1 MIEQRLMNLD
11 EFHWLFDTHMGNHFP
26 ADELKPFAIMEQSVR
41 EGNYFPYGYYENGE
55 LLAYTCLLKSGDFF
69 LLDYFAVME
78 EGRGRGTGS
87 EILSVFTDSLKES
100 ESIFL
105 EVEEPRAADAVE
117 RDLQERRIRFYL
129 RNGALD
135 TAVRAKVFSVPFR
148 ILTMGGSLREEEAER
163 AMEALYHNILSE
175 KMYEQNIFFRIE
187 PAEEGKPGETAAAQP
202 DAGERKTGETAA
214 MEPDAGEGKT
224 GETAAMEQDAGKE
237 KV

>member
-187 PAEEGKPGETAAAQP
+187 TAEEGKTGETAAAQP

-214 MEPDAGEGKT
+214 MELDAGEGKT

>member
-11 EFHWLFDTHMGNHFP
+11 EFHWLFDTHMGDHFP

-41 EGNYFPYGYYENGE
+41 EGNYFPYGYYEDGE

-87 EILSVFTDSLKES
+87 EILSVLTDSLKES

-163 AMEALYHNILSE
+163 AMAALYHNILSE
-175 KMYEQNIFFRIE
+175 KMYEQNIFFHIE
-187 PAEEGKPGETAAAQP
+187 IAEEG
-202 DAGERKTGETAA
+202 KTGETAA
-214 MEPDAGEGKT
+214 MEPDAGEGKS
-224 GETAAMEQDAGKE
+224 GETAAMKQDAGKE

>member
-11 EFHWLFDTHMGNHFP
+11 EFHWLFDTHMGDHFP
-26 ADELKPFAIMEQSVR
+26 ADELKPFSIMEQSVR

-87 EILSVFTDSLKES
+87 EILSVLTDSLKES

-148 ILTMGGSLREEEAER
+148 ILTMGGSLREEEAEQ
-163 AMEALYHNILSE
+163 AMAALYHNILSE

-187 PAEEGKPGETAAAQP
+187 TAEEGKSGETAAVQ
-202 DAGERKTGETAA
+202 
-214 MEPDAGEGKT
+214 PDAGEGKS
-224 GETAAMEQDAGKE
+224 GETAAVQPDAGKE

>member
-11 EFHWLFDTHMGNHFP
+11 EFHWLFDTHMGDHFP

-41 EGNYFPYGYYENGE
+41 EGNYFPYGYYEDGE

-87 EILSVFTDSLKES
+87 EILSVLTDSLKES

-163 AMEALYHNILSE
+163 AMAALYHNILSE

-187 PAEEGKPGETAAAQP
+187 IAEEG
-202 DAGERKTGETAA
+202 KTGETAA
-214 MEPDAGEGKT
+214 MEPDAGEGKS
-224 GETAAMEQDAGKE
+224 GETAAMKQDAGKE

>member
-187 PAEEGKPGETAAAQP
+187 TAEEGKPGETAAAQP

>member
-11 EFHWLFDTHMGNHFP
+11 EFHWLFDTHIGDHFP

-41 EGNYFPYGYYENGE
+41 EGNYFPYGYYEDGE

-87 EILSVFTDSLKES
+87 EILSVLTDSLKES

-163 AMEALYHNILSE
+163 AMAALYHNILSE

-187 PAEEGKPGETAAAQP
+187 IAEEG
-202 DAGERKTGETAA
+202 KTGETAA
-214 MEPDAGEGKT
+214 MEPDAGEGKS
-224 GETAAMEQDAGKE
+224 GETAAMKQDAGKE